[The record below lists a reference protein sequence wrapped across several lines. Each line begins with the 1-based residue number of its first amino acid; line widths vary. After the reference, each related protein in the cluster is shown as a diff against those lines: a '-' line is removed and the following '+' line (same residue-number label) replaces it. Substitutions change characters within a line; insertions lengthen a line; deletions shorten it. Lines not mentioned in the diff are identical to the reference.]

1 MRNKKKGF
9 TIVELVI
16 VIAVI
21 AILSAILIPTF
32 AGLTTK
38 ANEVKVQ
45 EEVRNTYVAYAAE
58 NADKDGYVEPE
69 KVVITTVAATSTEG
83 DNPTVTVAAGAYKV
97 NATSGAWEKTAAP
110 TTVKDATP
118 IYEANGYKIYAIKA

>member
-45 EEVRNTYVAYAAE
+45 EEVRNTYIAYSAE
-58 NADKDGYVEPE
+58 NADKADYVAPE
-69 KVVITTVAATSTEG
+69 KVVITTEAAASSTEE
-83 DNPTVTVAAGAYKV
+83 PATVTVPAGAYKV
-97 NATSGAWEKTAAP
+97 NASGAWEETATA
-110 TTVKDATP
+110 TTVKSAEP

>member
-1 MRNKKKGF
+1 MKNKKKGF

-32 AGLTTK
+32 AGLTNK

-69 KVVITTVAATSTEG
+69 NVVVTTVAATSAGE
-83 DNPTVTVAAGAYKV
+83 PATVTVAAGAYKV
-97 NATSGAWEKTAAP
+97 NANGTWEKTTAA
-110 TTVKDATP
+110 TTVKSATP
-118 IYEANGYKIYAIKA
+118 IYEANGYKIYAIAA